1 MRKGIHQNTIN
12 RQHSAKP
19 YNYDG
24 VSRLDERFL
33 DPYKMGVN
41 AETFLY
47 NDSFESEPKTLM
59 TFYKRLREIDVP
71 EMMSSIITETPENPG
86 NITRT

>member
-1 MRKGIHQNTIN
+1 
-12 RQHSAKP
+12 
-19 YNYDG
+19 
-24 VSRLDERFL
+24 
-33 DPYKMGVN
+33 MGVN